1 MLSPYVAHEL
11 SSDHLYA
18 SLKVKGPDDI
28 CLYHVE
34 EFINESKAFEGALS
48 ERYSVSRSRVGEY
61 CTDLPHVAI
70 QESEQTVRS
79 ACIEALRAAFYAGTR
94 CPGKL
99 KV

>member
-18 SLKVKGPDDI
+18 SLKVKGLDDI

-34 EFINESKAFEGALS
+34 EFINDAKAFEGGLS
-48 ERYSVSRSRVGEY
+48 GRYSVSWSRVGEY
-61 CTDLPHVAI
+61 CTELLHVAI

-79 ACIEALRAAFYAGTR
+79 GCIEALRAASYAGTR
-94 CPGKL
+94 CPAKL